1 MGSATRV
8 AAVVLGGILLAT
20 GAGCGGGGGGSTAA
34 TGSGP
39 PPDPPYTAGVYEPPA
54 NFAAYCA
61 TPRTGTDPVTGAAY
75 PDKLGSAVWE
85 NNWLRSWTNYYYLW
99 YSEVPDVN
107 PDADPTATYFTLM
120 KTPLTTP
127 TGQPKDRF
135 HFTYA
140 TSVWEAL
147 SEEGENVG
155 YGVIWDLVAA
165 SPPRQLVVAL
175 VQPGTPAASAGL
187 GRGDSIVTID
197 GVNVENANDA
207 TSINTLNAG
216 ISPASVGES
225 HTFVV
230 APAAGGATRT
240 VTLIA
245 ANIDEVPVPTV
256 ASYPEPGGVVGYIN
270 FNSVIATAESEL
282 IAAVNQLAS
291 AGATDLVLDLR
302 YNGGGYLDIASELA
316 YMIAGPGP
324 TTGATFELDQFNAK
338 YPTTDPI
345 TGAALA
351 PTPFFAATQGFSTTA
366 GEPLPTLGLKRLY
379 VLTTGST
386 CSASEAVINSLRGVG
401 ISVYQIGSTTCGKPY
416 GFYPTDNCGTTYF
429 SIQFQGV
436 NNVGF
441 GDYPDG
447 FTPANSTTP
456 ASVSLPGCAVADDF
470 THALGDPAE
479 ALFAAALGYRANG
492 SCPPVPVTAAA
503 LSRARVVRPAAL
515 LNRILG
521 HPRRPAAH

>member
-1 MGSATRV
+1 MGPATR
-8 AAVVLGGILLAT
+8 AAALLLGGILLAA
-20 GAGCGGGGGGSTAA
+20 AGCGGGGSGSSGSAA
-34 TGSGP
+34 GGP
-39 PPDPPYTAGVYEPPA
+39 PPDPPYTAGVYQPPST
-54 NFAAYCA
+54 FAAYCA
-61 TPRTGTDPVTGAAY
+61 APRSGTDPVTGQAY

-99 YSEVPDVN
+99 YSEVPDIN
-107 PDADPTATYFTLM
+107 PDADTTPTYFTLM

-135 HFTYA
+135 HFTYP

-147 SEEGENVG
+147 SEEGENIG
-155 YGVIWDLVAA
+155 YGLIWDLVAA
-165 SPPRQLVVAL
+165 APPRQLLVAL

-187 GRGDSIVTID
+187 GRGDSIVSID
-197 GVNVENANDA
+197 GVNVENAADT
-207 TSINTLNAG
+207 TSVNTLNAG

-230 APAAGGATRT
+230 EPEAGGATRT
-240 VTLIA
+240 VTLVA
-245 ANIDEVPVPTV
+245 ASIDEIPVPTV
-256 ASYPEPGGVVGYIN
+256 ASFAEPGGVVGYIN
-270 FNSVIATAESEL
+270 FNTVIATAESEL
-282 IAAVNQLAS
+282 IAAVNRLVG

-324 TTGATFELDQFNAK
+324 TAGATFELDEFNAK
-338 YPTTDPI
+338 YPSTDPI
-345 TGAALA
+345 TGEPLV
-351 PTPFFAATQGFSTTA
+351 PTPFYSTTQGFSTTA
-366 GEPLPTLGLKRLY
+366 GEALPTLGLKRVY

-386 CSASEAVINSLRGVG
+386 CSASESVINSLRGVG
-401 ISVYQIGSTTCGKPY
+401 VAVYQIGATTCGKPY
-416 GFYPTDNCGTTYF
+416 GFYPQDNCGTTYF

-456 ASVSLPGCAVADDF
+456 ASVQLPGCAVADDF
-470 THALGDPAE
+470 AHALGDPAE
-479 ALFAAALGYRANG
+479 ALFAAALGYRADG
-492 SCPPVPVTAAA
+492 SCPPVPADAARLA
-503 LSRARVVRPAAL
+503 RARVVRPAL
-515 LNRILG
+515 LMNRILG
-521 HPRRPAAH
+521 HHPRPAAP